1 MADVKAPTKKKE
13 RQYGTY
19 KSGSSNIRE
28 VMKTLGLKNSLTV
41 GNESARSIKRMIDD
55 LIQRVVDKANKIRLC
70 GGSRY
75 KKVSTN
81 KKGKKVAE
89 EEKEKEKEE
98 CADAKKKKSKLVS
111 INGRGTITSDEI
123 YKAVL
128 SIFGRDLG
136 NEFES
141 FYENRMQDVRTKDSA
156 RRLRFQVIKDK
167 LAIEKMEKQLA
178 SAKPSAE
185 VQKESESEQ
194 K

>member
-89 EEKEKEKEE
+89 EEKEEG
-98 CADAKKKKSKLVS
+98 ADAKKKKSKLVS

-141 FYENRMQDVRTKDSA
+141 FYEKRMQDVRTKDSA